1 MGSSEKHDSKSYAGN
16 SGAVSGVV
24 AQVLMTCILV
34 IMCSLIA
41 AFVFANSSPSET
53 FHIKPEDW
61 VDLTSDTIYIKHTG
75 GEKLATG
82 DMEIAVYING
92 TRYEYSPTE
101 ISTNLGEKR
110 AWELADVIEINTSEA
125 WGRELTEND
134 SIEVLLINHRTRE
147 VLQGIRVNPTR
158 EN

>member
-1 MGSSEKHDSKSYAGN
+1 MGSSGKHNSN

-24 AQVLMTCILV
+24 AQMLMTCIVV

-53 FHIKPEDW
+53 FHIKPEEW
-61 VDLTSDTIYIKHTG
+61 VNLTSDIIYIKHTG
-75 GEKLATG
+75 GEKLATE

-92 TRYEYSPTE
+92 TRYEYSPTN
-101 ISTNLGEKR
+101 ISTNLGEKK
-110 AWELADVIEINTSEA
+110 AWELADVIKINTSEA
-125 WGRELTEND
+125 WSRKLTEND

-147 VLQGIRVNPTR
+147 VLQGIRVNPTQ